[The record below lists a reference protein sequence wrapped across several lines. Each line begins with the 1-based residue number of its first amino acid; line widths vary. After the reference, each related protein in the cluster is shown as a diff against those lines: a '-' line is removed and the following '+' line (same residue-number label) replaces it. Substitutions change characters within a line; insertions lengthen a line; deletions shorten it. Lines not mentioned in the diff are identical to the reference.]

1 MFVFCLFIADNV
13 VKTEGETSNDV
24 ELEVGVSQ
32 QRSHDSVTSP
42 AETTP
47 TVGKGISFEVPF
59 TDNSTPSAKKP
70 PHRLEVIV
78 A

>member
-1 MFVFCLFIADNV
+1 MSGFCLSIADNI
-13 VKTEGETSNDV
+13 VKTEGETSHDT
-24 ELEVGVSQ
+24 ELEGGINQ

-42 AETTP
+42 VETTP

-70 PHRLEVIV
+70 PHRLEVIE